1 MITIPRRL
9 LCLIAGH
16 LPLAILAAATVSQT
30 VTQSPLA
37 AADKIYLSRPAPTS
51 HAQNSR
57 ATNAWQPDSRTAKQP
72 VAKRQIA
79 KQQSVKQPVAKP
91 MNGSVRPVSFVDG
104 GCDCAACA
112 SGGVLGGPGCGME
125 ASCGFEVGCGLEEY
139 GVCSCDAC
147 SGQLMS
153 GCDSGFCDSG
163 FCDGGCD
170 GMCGGAE
177 IDCFPLFLPIL
188 RVDWSRFSF
197 FAGSQAFKSPMNYPA
212 LDANGQP
219 RGGSGSFGFYQGFN
233 EGRDLRNWL
242 GLDLSAQL
250 GVRATQTNLEG
261 EEFTSGRMHQV
272 FVTGGLFRR
281 VDYGLQ
287 YGLVV
292 DYMNQDWYY
301 QSDLVQLRG
310 ELSWKASACHEFGFQ
325 FMAGVTDQTVTTEAG
340 GFTSTEV
347 IEPVD
352 QYRAFYRRTMGT
364 TGHMTA
370 FLGGTSEEHFIWGS
384 EMEIPLQTNWSLLLG
399 SAYFSP
405 GDDTP
410 LDANESEGWN
420 ISLGFAFRPGVTRP
434 KQRYRN
440 PLFQVADNGSFFLF
454 RR

>member
-9 LCLIAGH
+9 LCLFACFVGATAS
-16 LPLAILAAATVSQT
+16 LTLAQADAADQLIRSRPVSQGNT
-30 VTQSPLA
+30 GVTRSSTTHSGWSPQGNTQSVQRNQVASNRKPTLV
-37 AADKIYLSRPAPTS
+37 SRPA
-51 HAQNSR
+51 NG
-57 ATNAWQPDSRTAKQP
+57 
-72 VAKRQIA
+72 
-79 KQQSVKQPVAKP
+79 SVKQV
-91 MNGSVRPVSFVDG
+91 GYLDG
-104 GCDCAACA
+104 GCDCAECSAA
-112 SGGVLGGPGCGME
+112 GVLGGPGCGME
-125 ASCGFEVGCGLEEY
+125 ASCGLEVGCGLEEY

-147 SGQLMS
+147 SGDLMS
-153 GCDSGFCDSG
+153 GCDSG

-197 FAGSQAFKSPMNYPA
+197 FAGSQAFKSPLNYPA
-212 LDANGQP
+212 LDATGQP
-219 RGGSGSFGFYQGFN
+219 RGGSGSFGYYQGFN

-250 GVRATQTNLEG
+250 GVRATQTNLDG

-272 FVTGGLFRR
+272 FVTGGFFRR

-292 DYMNQDWYY
+292 DYLNQDWYY
-301 QSDLVQLRG
+301 QSDLLQLRG
-310 ELSWKASACHEFGFQ
+310 ELSWKVSACHEFGFQ
-325 FMAGVTDQTVTTEAG
+325 FMAGVTDQVVTTNAG
-340 GFTSTEV
+340 GFTSSET

-352 QYRAFYRRTMGT
+352 QYRAFYRRAMGT

-384 EMEIPLQTNWSLLLG
+384 EMEIPLQTNWSLLVG

-405 GDDTP
+405 GDDTA
-410 LDANESEGWN
+410 LDANEAEGWN
-420 ISLGFAFRPGVTRP
+420 LSIGFAFRPGVTGP

-440 PLFQVADNGSFFLF
+440 PLFNVADNGSFFVF